1 MNADTL
7 SFPKIEIDQIVNSSN
22 LGGIQFINYMISN
35 ISNLIFVADRNNRFV
50 YVNDAVLKKYQYTRE
65 ELLNMS
71 IGDIDIHFDVSV
83 LDDAF
88 WQEFANK
95 KVVQIHS
102 IHKAKDWSLYP
113 VLINSHY
120 LEYEGDAYN
129 FGIVEDQ
136 SYIQQLIN
144 TQEDFVVLTDGTKL
158 VMANSKM
165 LNFFGYKDFITFI
178 SEHKC
183 ICEFFLEE
191 DGYIHNEPTWVT
203 QVAKSRHSNA
213 KVKIENPITNEEHI
227 FLVRASA
234 FENYRFVVTFTNITY
249 EEKYKTALEHLAIT
263 DAMTQLFNRGY
274 FNKIMPREINRA
286 KRNKSQIAF
295 IMLDVDFF
303 KLYND
308 TYGHQNG
315 DEVLVSVASTIQ
327 KYFNRAS
334 DFCFRLGGEEFG
346 VICAVDSIDDVYQQT
361 EELRIAIED
370 LHIEHE
376 QNSASNY
383 VTVSIGISICGGLG
397 SLETL
402 YSQTDAELY
411 RAKGS
416 GRNKVCM
423 TLQVV

>member
-1 MNADTL
+1 
-7 SFPKIEIDQIVNSSN
+7 
-22 LGGIQFINYMISN
+22 
-35 ISNLIFVADRNNRFV
+35 
-50 YVNDAVLKKYQYTRE
+50 
-65 ELLNMS
+65 
-71 IGDIDIHFDVSV
+71 
-83 LDDAF
+83 
-88 WQEFANK
+88 
-95 KVVQIHS
+95 
-102 IHKAKDWSLYP
+102 
-113 VLINSHY
+113 
-120 LEYEGDAYN
+120 
-129 FGIVEDQ
+129 
-136 SYIQQLIN
+136 
-144 TQEDFVVLTDGTKL
+144 
-158 VMANSKM
+158 
-165 LNFFGYKDFITFI
+165 
-178 SEHKC
+178 
-183 ICEFFLEE
+183 
-191 DGYIHNEPTWVT
+191 
-203 QVAKSRHSNA
+203 
-213 KVKIENPITNEEHI
+213 
-227 FLVRASA
+227 
-234 FENYRFVVTFTNITY
+234 
-249 EEKYKTALEHLAIT
+249 
-263 DAMTQLFNRGY
+263 
-274 FNKIMPREINRA
+274 MPREINRA

-423 TLQVV
+423 ALKVV